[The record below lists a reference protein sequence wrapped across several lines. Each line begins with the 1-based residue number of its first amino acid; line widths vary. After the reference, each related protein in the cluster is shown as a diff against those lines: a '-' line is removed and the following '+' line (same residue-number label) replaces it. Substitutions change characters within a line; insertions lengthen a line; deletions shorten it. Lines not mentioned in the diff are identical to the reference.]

1 MAMTDSL
8 DNALL
13 ALLAEHRLP
22 GLSFAVIGGGQITCA
37 RGYGFAD
44 PARQVPVTADT
55 LFQAASISKCL
66 TALAAL
72 RLVDP
77 GRLTLDEDVNERLRS
92 WKIPASEFIQSERVT
107 LRRLLSHQAGINV
120 HGFAG
125 YATGQPLPTLI
136 QVLNGT
142 LPANNSAIR
151 VNAIPGT
158 QPRYSGG
165 GYTVLQQL
173 LTDVTGQPFGDLM
186 QEIVLQPLGLTAS
199 AFAQLLPVSLEKL
212 AATGHDKNGQP
223 IPGGAHSYPE
233 MAAAGLW
240 TTPSDLAKF
249 ALGIQD
255 ALAGQPGAILTPA
268 LAREMLTVQAGVYGL
283 GPSITGHGLAR
294 KWFHSGRNAG
304 FDALL
309 LTEVET
315 GQGVAIMTNANVNSQ
330 VINEILQA
338 IGAMTG

>member
-1 MAMTDSL
+1 MTDSP

-22 GLSFAVIGGGQITCA
+22 GLSFAVIGGGQITRA
-37 RGYGFAD
+37 RSYGFAD

-55 LFQAASISKCL
+55 RFQAASISKCL
-66 TALAAL
+66 TALATL
-72 RLVDP
+72 RLVDQ
-77 GRLTLDEDVNERLRS
+77 GRLALDEDVNGRLQS
-92 WKIPASEFIQSERVT
+92 WKIPAGEFIENEPVT

-125 YATGQPLPTLI
+125 YAAGQPLPTLTQI
-136 QVLNGT
+136 LNGT
-142 LPANNSAIR
+142 PPANNAAIH
-151 VNAIPGT
+151 ADTIPGT

-173 LTDVTGQPFGDLM
+173 LMDVTGQPFAELM
-186 QEIVLQPLGLTAS
+186 QGIVLQSLGLNAS
-199 AFAQLLPVSLEKL
+199 TFVQPLPAQWNKL

-249 ALGIQD
+249 ALGIQH
-255 ALAGQPGAILTPA
+255 ALAGRPGAILSPG
-268 LAREMLTVQAGVYGL
+268 LAREMLTVQSGVYGL
-283 GPSITGHGLAR
+283 GPSIAGSGPAR
-294 KWFHSGRNAG
+294 QWFHSGRNAG
-304 FDALL
+304 FDAVLL
-309 LTEVET
+309 VGVET
-315 GQGVAIMTNANVNSQ
+315 GKGVAIMTNANVNSQ
-330 VINEILQA
+330 VLNEILKVIWA
-338 IGAMTG
+338 KTD